1 MDKDFG
7 LENSLLM
14 SSNMHRFAQAK
25 AKEKL
30 GLPAMTLRNLEI
42 FQTTADDSSICSNKD
57 GSLFYHLNCTLT
69 RFGCRQLKEWV
80 SAPLTDI
87 KEIEGRLDVVQHFV
101 ENHEEYQNFRGLLR
115 SLPDLELLI
124 MATINQKIRT
134 SDFARMCSVMDMI
147 KSKYAKLLKSKNI
160 QRPKLFNK
168 LADSIYGTFDSASKI
183 LKYIDMDA
191 AKHEQKE
198 AVLKKWNEYPKV
210 GEHLKEIELLEL
222 GLDKHKQTICKC
234 LGWTNFEYSMVSG
247 QDYLIEVKL
256 KDKHSVPDSW
266 TSMSSTKQGNYQTL
280 HYLKLQTVYLSK
292 V

>member
-1 MDKDFG
+1 MVILAVK
-7 LENSLLM
+7 N
-14 SSNMHRFAQAK
+14 
-25 AKEKL
+25 
-30 GLPAMTLRNLEI
+30 
-42 FQTTADDSSICSNKD
+42 
-57 GSLFYHLNCTLT
+57 
-69 RFGCRQLKEWV
+69 
-80 SAPLTDI
+80 
-87 KEIEGRLDVVQHFV
+87 
-101 ENHEEYQNFRGLLR
+101 
-115 SLPDLELLI
+115 
-124 MATINQKIRT
+124 
-134 SDFARMCSVMDMI
+134 
-147 KSKYAKLLKSKNI
+147 KNI

-256 KDKHSVPDSW
+256 KDKHYVPDSW

-280 HYLKLQTVYLSK
+280 HYL
-292 V
+292 